1 MEKYLVYIGIITS
14 LFTGF
19 EKMLVVYEK
28 LRGHIDLLI
37 SRRKLRNQPPA
48 LCEEEKC
55 QRNCQ

>member
-28 LRGHIDLLI
+28 LKGHIDLLTAK
-37 SRRKLRNQPPA
+37 RKMKKQRQA
-48 LCEEEKC
+48 LIEEEC
-55 QRNCQ
+55 QRHCQ